1 MSQPECA
8 MPPPTDWSRSRLGA
22 PAGWPPCLR
31 LTVDIMLNSP
41 AAMLLM
47 WGREQVMVF
56 NPAYAELYG
65 NASLHP
71 PGGNIPT
78 VLPPAWSWNSAV
90 IRQAWDG
97 VASHYAGQAL
107 PYLHDGTRGQQIL
120 DLYYTPIHDEAG
132 SVAGI
137 LCTLAPSRA
146 AAASPAAPSR
156 LGILV
161 VEDNADAQYL
171 VCETLRALGHAVQAC
186 ASAEEAL
193 PLLSRQRFD
202 VLFTDVSLPGMSGV
216 DLARQALSQQ
226 PSLALLFASGYGDE
240 FVRHL
245 DFPAATLQKPYDIE
259 QLQQALDNISQG
271 QGLAACAANRA
282 A

>member
-1 MSQPECA
+1 MSQADCA
-8 MPPPTDWSRSRLGA
+8 KPLQPDWSGSRLG
-22 PAGWPPCLR
+22 PPPGWPPCLR
-31 LTVDIMLNSP
+31 VTVDIMLNSP

-56 NPAYAELYG
+56 NPAYAELTG

-90 IRQAWDG
+90 IQQAWEG
-97 VASHYAGQAL
+97 VASHHPGQSL
-107 PYLHDGTRGQQIL
+107 PCLHNGTVGQQIL
-120 DLYYTPIHDEAG
+120 DLYYTPILDGAG
-132 SVAGI
+132 GVGGI
-137 LCTLAPSRA
+137 LCTLAPGRA
-146 AAASPAAPSR
+146 AIRGVAAPASLR
-156 LGILV
+156 ILV

-186 ASAEEAL
+186 ASAEDAL
-193 PLLSRQRFD
+193 PLLPQQRFD

-216 DLARQALSQQ
+216 ELARLALRQQ
-226 PSLALLFASGYGDE
+226 PGLALLFASGYGDD
-240 FVRHL
+240 FIRHL

-259 QLQQALDNISQG
+259 QLQQALGKIHPRPG
-271 QGLAACAANRA
+271 PAA
-282 A
+282 